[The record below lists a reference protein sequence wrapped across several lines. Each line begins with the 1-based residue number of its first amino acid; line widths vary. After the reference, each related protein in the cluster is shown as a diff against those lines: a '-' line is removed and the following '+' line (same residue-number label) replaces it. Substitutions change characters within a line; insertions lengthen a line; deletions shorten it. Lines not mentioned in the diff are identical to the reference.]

1 MNVAVAYNESYKIKI
16 VTFADKMR
24 DVAVTDGDKVEA
36 QIKFGWTVDYWGVG
50 DLVEYVNAVAESDI
64 NQLYKDLQ
72 SKYDYI
78 EGNNSSENSKKM
90 LNINYVNI

>member
-78 EGNNSSENSKKM
+78 EGNNSPEKFEKM